1 MLVKY
6 INGSAIK
13 EALIETEI
21 DESTTMEQIK
31 ARRYYKRWFEAMLII
46 YLALYSL
53 YIKNLF
59 GEKIILK
66 IACEE
71 ATEAFKNRASLST
84 LVNDL
89 ANLSYMNH

>member
-1 MLVKY
+1 
-6 INGSAIK
+6 
-13 EALIETEI
+13 
-21 DESTTMEQIK
+21 
-31 ARRYYKRWFEAMLII
+31 MLII

-71 ATEAFKNRASLST
+71 ATEAFKNRASLSA